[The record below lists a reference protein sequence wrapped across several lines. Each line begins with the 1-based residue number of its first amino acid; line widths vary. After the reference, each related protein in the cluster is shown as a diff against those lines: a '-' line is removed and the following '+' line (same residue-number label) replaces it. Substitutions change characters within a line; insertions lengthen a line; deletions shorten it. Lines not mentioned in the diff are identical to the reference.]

1 MALAL
6 LVSESGAHGS
16 ASDGASASASAAG
29 ASEIANGR
37 DGASEI
43 ANGLSLSS
51 CIYLGTHLL
60 FPARVLAQRS
70 RL

>member
-1 MALAL
+1 MPYADLSL
-6 LVSESGAHGS
+6 
-16 ASDGASASASAAG
+16 
-29 ASEIANGR
+29 
-37 DGASEI
+37 
-43 ANGLSLSS
+43 LSLSS